1 MTEPIDT
8 AIYFN
13 LVQYGVTGIERPIL
27 DASVHFP
34 SCAITAIMGPSGS
47 GKTTMLNLLAERIKP
62 SSDNIMHAG
71 STTPSYGYVMQ
82 RDILT
87 ETDTVE
93 ESLEFAS
100 KMSCINSTDMNIDN
114 MLTTLSIDHI
124 RHSVIGSYS
133 DTNRGISGGE
143 KKRVA
148 IAQVLISNP
157 DVLILDEPTSG
168 LDSNTAEDVIK
179 ALKQLIA
186 NTNTNTNT
194 VVCTIHQ
201 PSSEIFYMFD
211 HLILLSNGRVIYEGR
226 PSDSMAYFAELGHDC
241 PIYNNPADYYMH
253 ILKDIDPDPCSSTVR
268 HNDTLQLQLQSSLY
282 VKKEGIHIPI
292 MRQLELQI
300 RRQYRKI
307 IRDPYMIK
315 YRILQNVA
323 IGIVYGTLFWQLNND
338 ESKLG
343 AIFYMIMYQGV
354 IFAYMTAISSFPSEI
369 ITVMREQLIYP
380 YHIIPYMI
388 AKTVVELPLTIICA
402 ITYLIITNAMIGLIN
417 TSHDDIVINFIK
429 FMLISIL
436 LSMVGQTWGYVSPS
450 LFKSREMINAVTP
463 IMTPFIIMGGYFT
476 TDIPIGAV
484 WLYNISFIRWSFQ
497 AMASIVITEVNI
509 GNETN
514 IGNEINL
521 LDTYDIHDYTFWKA
535 VVILISE
542 FVVLRLVIIIGLY
555 HRKTYRN
562 NAQE

>member
-62 SSDNIMHAG
+62 SSGNIMHAG

-168 LDSNTAEDVIK
+168 LDSNTAEDIIK

-211 HLILLSNGRVIYEGR
+211 HLILLSNGRVMYEGR

-268 HNDTLQLQLQSSLY
+268 HNDTLQLQLQSSSY
-282 VKKEGIHIPI
+282 VKKEDDHIPI
-292 MRQLELQI
+292 MRQLGLQI

-307 IRDPYMIK
+307 IRDPHMIK
-315 YRILQNVA
+315 YRILQNIV
-323 IGIVYGTLFWQLNND
+323 IGIIYGTLFWQLNNN

-369 ITVMREQLIYP
+369 ITMMREQLIFP
-380 YHIIPYMI
+380 YDIIPYMM
-388 AKTVVELPLTIICA
+388 AKTIVELPLTIICV
-402 ITYLIITNAMIGLIN
+402 IVYLIITNAMIGLIVDN
-417 TSHDDIVINFIK
+417 IIVQFIK
-429 FMLISIL
+429 FMLISVL
-436 LSMVGQTWGYVSPS
+436 LSMVGQTWGYVPPS
-450 LFKSREMINAVTP
+450 LFKSREVINAVTP

-476 TDIPIGAV
+476 TDIPIGAI

-497 AMASIVITEVNI
+497 SMASIVITDANTYDI
-509 GNETN
+509 NTNTNTSTN
-514 IGNEINL
+514 INK
-521 LDTYDIHDYTFWKA
+521 TYDIHDDTFWKA
-535 VVILISE
+535 IIILISE
-542 FVVLRLVIIIGLY
+542 FVILRLVIIAGLY
-555 HRKTYRN
+555 HRKIYRN